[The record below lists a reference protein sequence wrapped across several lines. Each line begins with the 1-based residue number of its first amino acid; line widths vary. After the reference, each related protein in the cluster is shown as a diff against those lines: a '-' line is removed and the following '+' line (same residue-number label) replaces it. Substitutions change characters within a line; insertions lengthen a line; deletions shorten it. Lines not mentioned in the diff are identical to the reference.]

1 MNVRILFIYPISLL
15 FLLLA
20 SCVIYTKDRK
30 KFMVND
36 FSKVRFDTLTPNKN
50 KSYYAYYIKVKG
62 SVDDSIKIKSNRHDD
77 IILSGTIDT
86 LLNGDYYGGDT
97 IIWAF
102 DPYKAKK
109 GKLEIEYAL

>member
-1 MNVRILFIYPISLL
+1 MKKTTFILIV
-15 FLLLA
+15 LA
-20 SCVIYTKDRK
+20 MVSCVVYTKDRK
-30 KFMVND
+30 KFVVND
-36 FSKVRFDTLTPNKN
+36 FSKVRLDTLIPIKN

-62 SVDDSIKIKSNRHDD
+62 SVNNSIKIKSNRHDD